1 MIPINKKIIL
11 GVTGSVSAYKSA
23 ELIRLLLKEQFFV
36 QVVMTKSAK
45 EFISPLTLQ
54 ALSGNPVL
62 ENLWDATEGNGMEHI
77 NLSRTSQLILI
88 APASANFIAKLA
100 NGIADDLLSNI
111 CLARTCPLL
120 AAPAMNIEMWQNPA
134 TQRNIKTLKKD
145 GGIVIGPEY
154 GEQAC
159 GEIGLGRLINLESII
174 LQVQK
179 FSSEQIFKDKKILT
193 IKVGFDPTA
202 PDLHLGHTVILRK
215 MRQFQDLGHKVI
227 FLIGDFTGRIGDPSG
242 KNKTRPPL
250 TDNEIKENAQ
260 TYKDQ
265 VYKVLDPQ
273 KTIVDF
279 NSRWGDSMSAADMIK
294 LAAQSTV
301 ARMIERDD
309 FSKRYKNNQPI
320 SIHEFLYPL
329 MQGYDSVELEA
340 DIELGGTDQKFNLLV
355 GRDLQ
360 RNSDMSPQTIIT
372 LPLLEGLDGVK
383 KMSKSEQ
390 NYIGITESADEIFGK
405 TMSISDEIM
414 FKWFDLLSL
423 RPPSDID
430 DLQKSIDNGAN
441 PRDAK
446 IELAYELAERFTS
459 TKDAE
464 EAKEN
469 FFKKFA
475 KNELPTNIE
484 EKEIPFS
491 GELALPNILK
501 DLGMVTST
509 SEALRLIKQGA
520 VKIDQNKVESKD
532 FKIEQNKK
540 TLIQVGKKKFIYLSL
555 I

>member
-1 MIPINKKIIL
+1 M
-11 GVTGSVSAYKSA
+11 
-23 ELIRLLLKEQFFV
+23 
-36 QVVMTKSAK
+36 
-45 EFISPLTLQ
+45 
-54 ALSGNPVL
+54 
-62 ENLWDATEGNGMEHI
+62 
-77 NLSRTSQLILI
+77 LILEKQMQI
-88 APASANFIAKLA
+88 IKQ
-100 NGIADDLLSNI
+100 GIDEIIGEDDL
-111 CLARTCPLL
+111 
-120 AAPAMNIEMWQNPA
+120 
-134 TQRNIKTLKKD
+134 
-145 GGIVIGPEY
+145 
-154 GEQAC
+154 
-159 GEIGLGRLINLESII
+159 
-174 LQVQK
+174 VQK
-179 FSSEQIFKDKKILT
+179 LKDNKILT

-430 DLQKSIDNGAN
+430 DLKKSIDNGAN

>member
-1 MIPINKKIIL
+1 MDYKKQLQII
-11 GVTGSVSAYKSA
+11 K
-23 ELIRLLLKEQFFV
+23 Q
-36 QVVMTKSAK
+36 
-45 EFISPLTLQ
+45 
-54 ALSGNPVL
+54 
-62 ENLWDATEGNGMEHI
+62 
-77 NLSRTSQLILI
+77 
-88 APASANFIAKLA
+88 
-100 NGIADDLLSNI
+100 GIDEIIGEDDL
-111 CLARTCPLL
+111 
-120 AAPAMNIEMWQNPA
+120 
-134 TQRNIKTLKKD
+134 
-145 GGIVIGPEY
+145 
-154 GEQAC
+154 
-159 GEIGLGRLINLESII
+159 
-174 LQVQK
+174 VQK
-179 FSSEQIFKDKKILT
+179 LKDNKILT

-320 SIHEFLYPL
+320 SIHEFLYPI

-430 DLQKSIDNGAN
+430 DLKKSIDNGAN

-491 GELALPNILK
+491 SDLALPNILK

-520 VKIDQNKVESKD
+520 VKIDQNKIESKD

>member
-1 MIPINKKIIL
+1 MDYKKQLQII
-11 GVTGSVSAYKSA
+11 K
-23 ELIRLLLKEQFFV
+23 Q
-36 QVVMTKSAK
+36 
-45 EFISPLTLQ
+45 
-54 ALSGNPVL
+54 
-62 ENLWDATEGNGMEHI
+62 
-77 NLSRTSQLILI
+77 
-88 APASANFIAKLA
+88 
-100 NGIADDLLSNI
+100 GIDEIIGEDDL
-111 CLARTCPLL
+111 
-120 AAPAMNIEMWQNPA
+120 
-134 TQRNIKTLKKD
+134 
-145 GGIVIGPEY
+145 
-154 GEQAC
+154 
-159 GEIGLGRLINLESII
+159 
-174 LQVQK
+174 VQK
-179 FSSEQIFKDKKILT
+179 LKDNKILT

-202 PDLHLGHTVILRK
+202 SDLHLGHTVILRK

-265 VYKVLDPQ
+265 VFKVLDPQ

-360 RNSDMSPQTIIT
+360 RNSNMSPQTIIT

-532 FKIEQNKK
+532 FKLEQNKK

>member
-1 MIPINKKIIL
+1 MDYKKQLQII
-11 GVTGSVSAYKSA
+11 K
-23 ELIRLLLKEQFFV
+23 Q
-36 QVVMTKSAK
+36 
-45 EFISPLTLQ
+45 
-54 ALSGNPVL
+54 
-62 ENLWDATEGNGMEHI
+62 
-77 NLSRTSQLILI
+77 
-88 APASANFIAKLA
+88 
-100 NGIADDLLSNI
+100 GIDEIIGEDDL
-111 CLARTCPLL
+111 
-120 AAPAMNIEMWQNPA
+120 
-134 TQRNIKTLKKD
+134 
-145 GGIVIGPEY
+145 
-154 GEQAC
+154 
-159 GEIGLGRLINLESII
+159 
-174 LQVQK
+174 VQK
-179 FSSEQIFKDKKILT
+179 LKDNKILT

-491 GELALPNILK
+491 SDLALPNILK

-520 VKIDQNKVESKD
+520 VKIDQNKIKSKD

>member
-1 MIPINKKIIL
+1 MDYKKQLEII
-11 GVTGSVSAYKSA
+11 K
-23 ELIRLLLKEQFFV
+23 Q
-36 QVVMTKSAK
+36 
-45 EFISPLTLQ
+45 
-54 ALSGNPVL
+54 
-62 ENLWDATEGNGMEHI
+62 
-77 NLSRTSQLILI
+77 
-88 APASANFIAKLA
+88 
-100 NGIADDLLSNI
+100 GIDEIIGEDDL
-111 CLARTCPLL
+111 
-120 AAPAMNIEMWQNPA
+120 
-134 TQRNIKTLKKD
+134 
-145 GGIVIGPEY
+145 
-154 GEQAC
+154 
-159 GEIGLGRLINLESII
+159 
-174 LQVQK
+174 VQK
-179 FSSEQIFKDKKILT
+179 LKDKKILT

-260 TYKDQ
+260 TYKEQ

-279 NSRWGDSMSAADMIK
+279 NSRWGNSMSAADMIK

-430 DLQKSIDNGAN
+430 DLKKSIDSGAN

>member
-1 MIPINKKIIL
+1 MDYKKQLQII
-11 GVTGSVSAYKSA
+11 K
-23 ELIRLLLKEQFFV
+23 Q
-36 QVVMTKSAK
+36 
-45 EFISPLTLQ
+45 
-54 ALSGNPVL
+54 
-62 ENLWDATEGNGMEHI
+62 
-77 NLSRTSQLILI
+77 
-88 APASANFIAKLA
+88 
-100 NGIADDLLSNI
+100 GIDEIIGEDDL
-111 CLARTCPLL
+111 
-120 AAPAMNIEMWQNPA
+120 
-134 TQRNIKTLKKD
+134 
-145 GGIVIGPEY
+145 
-154 GEQAC
+154 
-159 GEIGLGRLINLESII
+159 
-174 LQVQK
+174 VQK
-179 FSSEQIFKDKKILT
+179 LKDNKILT

-260 TYKDQ
+260 TYKEQ

-279 NSRWGDSMSAADMIK
+279 NSRWGDIMSAADMIK

-430 DLQKSIDNGAN
+430 DLKKSIDNGAN

-491 GELALPNILK
+491 SDLALPNILK

-520 VKIDQNKVESKD
+520 VKIDQNKIESKD

>member
-1 MIPINKKIIL
+1 MDYKKQLQII
-11 GVTGSVSAYKSA
+11 K
-23 ELIRLLLKEQFFV
+23 Q
-36 QVVMTKSAK
+36 
-45 EFISPLTLQ
+45 
-54 ALSGNPVL
+54 
-62 ENLWDATEGNGMEHI
+62 
-77 NLSRTSQLILI
+77 
-88 APASANFIAKLA
+88 
-100 NGIADDLLSNI
+100 GIDEIIGEDDL
-111 CLARTCPLL
+111 
-120 AAPAMNIEMWQNPA
+120 
-134 TQRNIKTLKKD
+134 
-145 GGIVIGPEY
+145 
-154 GEQAC
+154 
-159 GEIGLGRLINLESII
+159 
-174 LQVQK
+174 VQK
-179 FSSEQIFKDKKILT
+179 LKDKKILT

-250 TDNEIKENAQ
+250 TDKEIKENAQ

-273 KTIVDF
+273 KTIIDF

-414 FKWFDLLSL
+414 FKWFDLLSF

-430 DLQKSIDNGAN
+430 NLKKRIDNGAN